1 MKNRTNSIALA
12 LTAATLTLT
21 AACTE
26 DGPANITEAEPET
39 TEAFDPEHSPETFY
53 KPVMALPELGQYGAT
68 PAYRLPRYY
77 RFESESAKRRF
88 MAEVIGPPSPGW
100 IIGFKA
106 VDHKHSGVAFLDVRL
121 DGSKVRTELVN
132 PTNNPRIDWRPR
144 NARRE
149 PGGTIWTH

>member
-1 MKNRTNSIALA
+1 MKTWTETLTVAALA
-12 LTAATLTLT
+12 VLFTLPL
-21 AACTE
+21 AGCAE
-26 DGPANITEAEPET
+26 DAPGSMTEADPET
-39 TEAFDPEHSPETFY
+39 FDTEHSPETFY

-68 PAYRLPRYY
+68 TAYRMPRFY

-106 VDHKHSGVAFLDVRL
+106 VDRKHPGVAFLDVRL
-121 DGSKVRTELVN
+121 DGGKVRTELVN
-132 PTNNPRIDWRPR
+132 PTSNSRIDWRPR
-144 NARRE
+144 GAWRE